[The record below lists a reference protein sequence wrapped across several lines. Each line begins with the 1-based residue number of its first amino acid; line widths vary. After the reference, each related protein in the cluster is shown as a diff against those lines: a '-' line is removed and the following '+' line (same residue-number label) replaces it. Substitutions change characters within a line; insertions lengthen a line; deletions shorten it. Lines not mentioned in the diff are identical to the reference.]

1 MLLWLERDRALRAQ
15 RVADIGLGA
24 TDGARGR
31 ASRLW
36 LAGHSASRAGRL
48 GCVTIYIVVSFFA
61 FVVILTVLQI
71 GGRNDRS

>member
-31 ASRLW
+31 ASWLW
-36 LAGHSASRAGRL
+36 LAWYRPCRACGLGR
-48 GCVTIYIVVSFFA
+48 VTIYIVVSF
-61 FVVILTVLQI
+61 LRLW
-71 GGRNDRS
+71 